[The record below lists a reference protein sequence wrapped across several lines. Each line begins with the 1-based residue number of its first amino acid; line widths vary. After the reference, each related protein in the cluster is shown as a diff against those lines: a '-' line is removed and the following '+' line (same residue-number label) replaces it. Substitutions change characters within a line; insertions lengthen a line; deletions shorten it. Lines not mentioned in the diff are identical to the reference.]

1 MVGYWRIDE
10 DSGAST
16 ADSTAAANHA
26 SVNGATWSVQDSP
39 IEFQT
44 PVYDTGVIVGS
55 AYQLRGRI
63 GINNFEVIGEQSDV
77 PLDIILKPT
86 EVTTPEQAYYP
97 EDSTAQLIIVH
108 TCPDFDKDREDVLI
122 PIASGK
128 IRGRGVY
135 FMHGLIQLLLPEVS
149 VESRLIFGRV
159 FAICIGV
166 ALIYVVYS
174 LANLLFNDSRLS
186 IASAALVGLM
196 PSVSNIISAVSTEGP
211 ALLAVGIL
219 LLSSA
224 NLAIR
229 GYSLPRSL
237 MFCVGVAACLC
248 SKMTAIVSLPL
259 SLIHI

>member
-1 MVGYWRIDE
+1 MCIRD
-10 DSGAST
+10 
-16 ADSTAAANHA
+16 
-26 SVNGATWSVQDSP
+26 
-39 IEFQT
+39 
-44 PVYDTGVIVGS
+44 
-55 AYQLRGRI
+55 R
-63 GINNFEVIGEQSDV
+63 
-77 PLDIILKPT
+77 
-86 EVTTPEQAYYP
+86 
-97 EDSTAQLIIVH
+97 
-108 TCPDFDKDREDVLI
+108 DREDVLI

-211 ALLAVGIL
+211 ALLAVGIPVSYTHL
-219 LLSSA
+219 T
-224 NLAIR
+224 
-229 GYSLPRSL
+229 LPP
-237 MFCVGVAACLC
+237 
-248 SKMTAIVSLPL
+248 TPYE
-259 SLIHI
+259 